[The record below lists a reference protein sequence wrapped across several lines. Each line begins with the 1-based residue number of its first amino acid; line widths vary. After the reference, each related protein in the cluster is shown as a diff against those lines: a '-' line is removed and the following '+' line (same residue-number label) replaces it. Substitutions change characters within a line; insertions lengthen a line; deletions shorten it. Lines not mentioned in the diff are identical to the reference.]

1 MPHIRW
7 LKRIAPLMVC
17 LVVLISSCASAPS
30 KYDKVQKDTT
40 GFGAPAAVARKAEKG
55 DTLNRFFPGD
65 QGQYKVIPYQ
75 EKKGFSEYKLQ
86 RADVTVAM
94 LTINDT
100 TSVPTAAAKY
110 EGVTD
115 RVFGYPAVDQG
126 TTATAILVNDRY
138 QVKVLSR
145 DPGFTK
151 EDRVAWIQKFDLK
164 GLAQLKGAITKS
176 KTAKAVIP
184 APSPPVTPTVPAT
197 PSPAPALTAK
207 PEFKLPRVE
216 LPELSSTPQPAV

>member
-1 MPHIRW
+1 MPHSRW
-7 LKRIAPLMVC
+7 LKRVVPLMVC
-17 LVVLISSCASAPS
+17 LVLLISSCASAPS

-55 DTLNRFFPGD
+55 DNLNRFFPGD

-75 EKKGFSEYKLQ
+75 EKKGFAEYKLQ
-86 RADVTVAM
+86 RGDATVAM

-100 TSVPTAAAKY
+100 TSLPSAAAKY
-110 EGVTD
+110 ESATE
-115 RVFGYPAVDQG
+115 RISGYPAVDQG

-145 DPGFTK
+145 DPAFTK

-164 GLAQLKGAITKS
+164 GLAQLKGAIAKT
-176 KTAKAVIP
+176 KTAKAVTP
-184 APSPPVTPTVPAT
+184 APTPPAAPAAPRTTPAPTV
-197 PSPAPALTAK
+197 SPGL
-207 PEFKLPRVE
+207 KLPRVE
-216 LPELSSTPQPAV
+216 LPNLSPSPQPAV